1 MVSDIL
7 NRTFEVLMN
16 GIIYIIEIAL
26 NILLSIFGLFSRLY
40 SIVSYLIP
48 NLPPRIGASFSSD
61 IKEKTKKLMEYAGI
75 EGNVETFLGY
85 ITIYCIVLGM
95 IFFAA
100 SFLITPKFYISLII
114 GMLSFICGFM
124 VAYIVLS
131 ITIDKRARS
140 IEEVLPDFLSLV
152 SQNIGAG
159 MTTYDAIKASARPEF
174 GPLSEEIYRI
184 SRDMF
189 SGIPMETALLKMTNR
204 IRSEK
209 VERVVRLMI
218 EGLKAGGQIQM
229 VLQEISRDLQR
240 EQGLMKRMRVE
251 TTSQVAFIII
261 GVIFGAPVLFAVSI
275 QFIELFDIISKEI
288 HVSEIG
294 HAYMQSSFI
303 SLKEISI
310 TAPEFFN
317 YAIIIL
323 FILSFFGG
331 IVLGLIRHGKI
342 LTGSNLIFILVLV
355 FLSLSVFL
363 LVKSGI
369 SSLFRE
375 MFPIG

>member
-1 MVSDIL
+1 MVSDRL
-7 NRTFEVLMN
+7 NRTFEMLMN

-26 NILLSIFGLFSRLY
+26 NILLSIFGLLY
-40 SIVSYLIP
+40 RFYLIVSHLIP
-48 NLPPRIGASFSSD
+48 NLPPKIGASFSSD
-61 IKEKTKKLMEYAGI
+61 IKEKTKKLMDYAGI

-100 SFLITPKFYISLII
+100 SFLITPKFYISLIVGVI
-114 GMLSFICGFM
+114 SFICGFM
-124 VAYIVLS
+124 IAYIVLS

-189 SGIPMETALLKMTNR
+189 SGIPMETALLRMTNR

-288 HVSEIG
+288 HVSEI
-294 HAYMQSSFI
+294 AQPYIQSSFI
-303 SLKEISI
+303 SIKEISI
-310 TAPEFFN
+310 TASEFFN